1 LRIYHNNVN
10 YELDAQ
16 GFHGL
21 IKDNARFPWFPLC
34 FQRAFDG
41 TLELHSKR
49 GNSTGLKFENKSI
62 LQI

>member
-1 LRIYHNNVN
+1 MRIYHNNVN

-21 IKDNARFPWFPLC
+21 IKENASNDVSIGL
-34 FQRAFDG
+34 FDG
-41 TLELHSKR
+41 TLEIHSKR